1 MAKVVTIGR
10 HAERLRRFPGV
21 GVTTAFFF
29 AYLYLPIV
37 IVIALSF
44 NENRI
49 VTVWT
54 GFTLDWYPQVL
65 ANTDLIRAARNSV
78 IVAVT
83 ASLIATVAGVTAA
96 LGLRYFRPRPA
107 EETGTTALIATPLLV
122 PEIVT
127 AVATLIFFVAVGFR
141 LGLMTVI
148 IAHTVFCIPFAY
160 LPIRARL
167 QGLDPALRDAAFDLY
182 ADEWRAF
189 RRVTLPLLWPGILA
203 GALLAFIVS
212 LDNFVITFFVA
223 GPGATTL
230 PVYIFSMIRMGITPE
245 VNVASALLLMVS
257 LGIVTLSLLLL
268 KRRA

>member
-1 MAKVVTIGR
+1 MASRRKAR
-10 HAERLRRFPGV
+10 ADRLRRFPGV

-29 AYLYLPIV
+29 AYLYLPII

-49 VTVWT
+49 VTIWT
-54 GFTLDWYPQVL
+54 GFTFDWYPHVL
-65 ANTDLIRAARNSV
+65 NNADLLRAGRNSV
-78 IVAVT
+78 IVAVS
-83 ASLIATVAGVTAA
+83 ASLIATALAIGAA
-96 LGLRYFRPRPA
+96 LGLRYFRARRS
-107 EETGTTALIATPLLV
+107 EEAGTTALVALPLLV

-127 AVATLIFFVAVGFR
+127 AVATLIFFVAIGLR
-141 LGLMTVI
+141 LGLLTIVV
-148 IAHTVFCIPFAY
+148 AHTVFCIPFAY

-189 RRVTLPLLWPGILA
+189 RRVTLPLLWPGILS

-230 PVYIFSMIRMGITPE
+230 PVYIFGMIRMGITPE

-257 LGIVTLSLLLL
+257 LAVVTLSLLLL

>member
-1 MAKVVTIGR
+1 MAEAAAKPQKN
-10 HAERLRRFPGV
+10 RLRRFPGI
-21 GVTTAFFF
+21 GVSTAFFF

-49 VTVWT
+49 VTIWT
-54 GFTLDWYPQVL
+54 GFTFDWYPQVL
-65 ANTDLIRAARNSV
+65 GNSDLLRAGRNSL
-78 IVAVT
+78 IVAVS
-83 ASLIATVAGVTAA
+83 ASLMATVLAIGAA
-96 LGLRYFRPRPA
+96 LGLRYFRPRRT
-107 EETGTTALIATPLLV
+107 EETGTTALMALPLLV

-127 AVATLIFFVAVGFR
+127 AVATLIFFVAIGMR
-141 LGLMTVI
+141 LGLTTII

-182 ADEWRAF
+182 ADEWQSF
-189 RRVTLPLLWPGILA
+189 RRVTLPLLWPGILS
-203 GALLAFIVS
+203 GLLLAFIVS

-230 PVYIFSMIRMGITPE
+230 PVYIYSMIRMGVTPE

-257 LGIVTLSLLLL
+257 LAMVTLSMLLLS
-268 KRRA
+268 RRA